1 MKVRRGFSF
10 DGAMPWASKTPKGR
24 DKTSQKPWVLSLIKT
39 PEEMADLLT
48 ETSVFK
54 EGYHLADVLSI
65 SALIYGDRSLF
76 ESYSD
81 SMKEH
86 LKKTVSNCHSPEVNS
101 DSTHIKPMSW
111 KEKILQELVEAKK
124 KYCNILW
131 DYIRRPG
138 ESYSMKTN
146 IYRFPSLV
154 VRYVG
159 KYFDVE
165 CPSSWETID
174 KLVTAEILTP
184 EGADDLRT
192 ALAIAA
198 ELRLRTYLNNQSQ
211 NEHSSSLVELSFLLQ
226 RFFCT
231 VVPLEEALN
240 KLPSKSL
247 RDVMKSKLYDDNPK
261 TKVRM
266 YLQFGEYSKA
276 KDILE
281 DICSLYDSSLNIA
294 EAEDL
299 ADSFTMLG
307 HIMISQ
313 KNASE
318 GTECFKQAVEIL
330 ERIYQRDPQGSNNR
344 RNLGYGYENFG
355 GSFEASE
362 QFDDAL
368 FYTEK
373 SLEIRESLLKENSTA
388 VDEVLYL
395 RDIADSHYNLSA
407 LLIKR
412 EIRNP
417 SDKHNFATAITHCER
432 TLKVANILLEHYNI
446 VYCNHVVAL
455 CGLGYCFYKLDD
467 FKKSFEY
474 FDNALEVLY
483 KNRKYDVFTERELKW
498 VTVCGSASLAMKD
511 WEKARIMYNRAY
523 EILTHIHGDNDDD
536 SVAKLLIDLGRVSE
550 GEEKYEEA
558 LEFYNRALEMSKR
571 IHGDGSD
578 NESLQRF
585 NVIVANLALKMKDW
599 EKARLMFNTAHE
611 ILTHI
616 HGDND
621 DDSVAKSLINL
632 GRVSEGE
639 EKYEEALEFYNQAIE
654 MSKRIHGD
662 GSDNESLQRFK
673 AIAFNALLTNIFK

>member
-1 MKVRRGFSF
+1 
-10 DGAMPWASKTPKGR
+10 
-24 DKTSQKPWVLSLIKT
+24 
-39 PEEMADLLT
+39 
-48 ETSVFK
+48 
-54 EGYHLADVLSI
+54 
-65 SALIYGDRSLF
+65 
-76 ESYSD
+76 
-81 SMKEH
+81 
-86 LKKTVSNCHSPEVNS
+86 
-101 DSTHIKPMSW
+101 MSW
-111 KEKILQELVEAKK
+111 KEKILQELVEAKT

-154 VRYVG
+154 VQYVG

-165 CPSSWETID
+165 CPSSWETIH
-174 KLVTAEILTP
+174 KLVSAEILRP
-184 EGADDLRT
+184 EGADNLRT

-231 VVPLEEALN
+231 VVPLEEAMN

-247 RDVMKSKLYDDNPK
+247 RDVMKCELYNDNPK

-294 EAEDL
+294 EAEL

-307 HIMISQ
+307 KIMISQ

-318 GTECFKQAVEIL
+318 GTEYYKQALEIL
-330 ERIYQRDPQGSNNR
+330 ERIYQRDPQGSKNR
-344 RNLGYGYENFG
+344 RNLGCGYENYG
-355 GSFEASE
+355 CSFAASE
-362 QFDDAL
+362 QYDDAL

-373 SLEIRESLLKENSTA
+373 SLEIRESLRKENSTA

-395 RDIADSHYNLSA
+395 QDIADSHYNLSA
-407 LLIKR
+407 FLMKR
-412 EIRNP
+412 EIDNP
-417 SDKHNFATAITHCER
+417 SDKHNFTRAIKHCER
-432 TLKVANILLEHYNI
+432 ALKIANILLERYNI
-446 VYCNHVVAL
+446 VYCKHDSAL
-455 CGLGYCFYKLDD
+455 LVLGYCFYRLDD

-474 FDNALEVLY
+474 FDNAVEVLY
-483 KNRKYDVFTERELKW
+483 KNRKYDVFTERELKC
-498 VTVCGSASLAMKD
+498 VTLCGIASLAMKD

-536 SVAKLLIDLGRVSE
+536 SVAE
-550 GEEKYEEA
+550 
-558 LEFYNRALEMSKR
+558 
-571 IHGDGSD
+571 
-578 NESLQRF
+578 
-585 NVIVANLALKMKDW
+585 
-599 EKARLMFNTAHE
+599 
-611 ILTHI
+611 
-616 HGDND
+616 
-621 DDSVAKSLINL
+621 SLINL

-639 EKYEEALEFYNQAIE
+639 EKYEEALEFYNRAIE
-654 MSKRIHGD
+654 MSIRIHGD
-662 GSDNESLQRFK
+662 SSDNESLQRFE
-673 AIAFNALLTNIFK
+673 AIAFNADIMVKITCIVIAQYEAFLPR